1 MRINERCY
9 PHPVLGHASDGEE
22 DVSGSMF
29 QASIDVGFD
38 QTAIFFDV
46 HMLVSNPTIQRL
58 LSEKKAEYVVH
69 VECGQTFYRRAERSP
84 EGSWSF
90 VVSKDMV
97 NGGVEV
103 LPVICARER
112 IQNYQV
118 EGAHKDFEGVPF
130 TIEEGDFLAIGD
142 PFEVDVDVTFDVLQ
156 KVSSIMELQLGVQP
170 DGDPMEV
177 DFTGDKII
185 VSVSRMDFANFKLC
199 ENNVAM
205 QEVAVCMLSLPVLIE
220 AVQKVLATDDE
231 GLGELRWYKVLRAK
245 VDDLGVGTDDES
257 LEIAQRILESPLRRA
272 FAMLAEQLENL
283 E

>member
-38 QTAIFFDV
+38 QTAVFFDA
-46 HMLVSNPTIQRL
+46 HMLVSNPTIQKL
-58 LSEKKAEYVVH
+58 LSERKAEFVVH
-69 VECGQTFYRRAERSP
+69 VECGQTFYRRAERSA
-84 EGSWSF
+84 EGSWRF
-90 VVSKDMV
+90 VVSKDLV

-112 IQNYQV
+112 IESYQV
-118 EGAHKDFEGVPF
+118 EGAHADFGDASF
-130 TIEEGDFLAIGD
+130 AIEEGDFLAIGD

-156 KVSSIMELQLGVQP
+156 KVSSIMQLQRGEQP
-170 DGDPMEV
+170 DGHPMEV
-177 DFTGDKII
+177 DFDGDRII
-185 VSVSRMDFANFKLC
+185 VRVSSTDFANFQLC

-220 AVQKVLATDDE
+220 AVQKVVATDDE
-231 GLGELRWYKVLRAK
+231 GFGTLRWYKVLRAK
-245 VDDLGVGTDDES
+245 IDDLGRVADAEP
-257 LEIAQRILESPLRRA
+257 LEIAQLILESPLRRA
-272 FAMLAEQLENL
+272 FAMLAQQLENL